1 MVAQFYNDIARL
13 PQISDQDMCT
23 SMQQLSIQQSDEFDT
38 IAALKELYIYVTNY
52 KEQVSDWQSVFFGW
66 FNYLIT
72 LEMKAF
78 KSRTHFRYGMFTLY
92 GRTLNLMKISIA
104 NCIFAYILYNLHY
117 KFLFFAVLE

>member
-52 KEQVSDWQSVFFGW
+52 KEQVSD
-66 FNYLIT
+66 
-72 LEMKAF
+72 
-78 KSRTHFRYGMFTLY
+78 
-92 GRTLNLMKISIA
+92 
-104 NCIFAYILYNLHY
+104 
-117 KFLFFAVLE
+117 